1 MSASDQLAAIQARLK
16 EDEDEY
22 DGGVVDQSV
31 RDRRYLLKLVREQ
44 AAKLEAVVAVASEAE
59 DSATQQGCV
68 GVEKLRAALGAGND

>member
-1 MSASDQLAAIQARLK
+1 MSASDQLAAIQARLQ

-44 AAKLEAVVAVASEAE
+44 AAKLEAVAVVASEAE
-59 DSATQQGCV
+59 DSATQHGCV
-68 GVEKLRAALGAGND
+68 GVGKLRAALGADND